1 MATPTPT
8 HTLDTPHFALL
19 DRLVR
24 RMADRGHAD
33 TLTRFVVDVL
43 TSTADPHRADRL
55 ATRATEAPAMVERL
69 AVWALQRV
77 DAATVARASALLDD
91 RVGSDDVTLVA

>member
-1 MATPTPT
+1 MTIPT
-8 HTLDTPHFALL
+8 HALDTPHVALL

-33 TLTRFVVDVL
+33 TLTRFVVDGL
-43 TSTADPHRADRL
+43 TTAADPGRADRL

-77 DAATVARASALLDD
+77 NDATVARATAILDD
-91 RVGSDDVTLVA
+91 RVGTDDVTLVA